1 MAHHV
6 QLFKSVIAVEANM
19 EILKGLGSGEAID
32 FEDMWGILSSSLR
45 EIHTKNASKLSF
57 EELYRNAYKL
67 VLKKKGEPLY
77 LKVKEFEEDWLTNET
92 YPRILKDLSPSLF
105 ISYTKA
111 SASAMAAE
119 KRVAGEML
127 LRSLKQAWEDH
138 NLCMNM
144 TTDVLMYMVRL
155 GDLKQYFVKL
165 GAWLISRG
173 LLRTVSTVRTASNHQ
188 YLLLL
193 WGNFGILY

>member
-1 MAHHV
+1 
-6 QLFKSVIAVEANM
+6 
-19 EILKGLGSGEAID
+19 
-32 FEDMWGILSSSLR
+32 MWGILSSSLR

-77 LKVKEFEEDWLTNET
+77 LKVKEFEEEWLAKEV

-105 ISYTKA
+105 LGYSKA
-111 SASAMAAE
+111 TASAMATE
-119 KRVAGEML
+119 KRLAGEKL

-144 TTDVLMYMVRL
+144 TTDVLMYMVRAGCL
-155 GDLKQYFVKL
+155 RWFSVKL
-165 GAWLISRG
+165 GAWLTDRG
-173 LLRTVSTVRTASNHQ
+173 LLRTESTVRTTSNHQ
-188 YLLLL
+188 SSRLP
-193 WGNFGILY
+193 WGNFGIWC